1 MMFPPRKILSVFITA
16 ISLSFEAAAE
26 PPLRLARELAAEG
39 NHAAA
44 ALEFRRLALAAEL
57 PTDRAGFAWAAAHE
71 YVRNATWPAAE
82 KMLDCAE
89 NADPSLELPVLL
101 LRAEGAAALRQPE
114 AADFYFQAARE
125 NRAAP
130 DDLRRY
136 AARRSAALLAG
147 MQKTAAARAA
157 LDDAPGE
164 HAPAR
169 QALEE
174 YAAGRDK
181 KPLLGGILGIIPGLG
196 YAYAGEYANAARSLI
211 LNGLFI
217 FGMVNTAQHDEWGAF
232 AVITFFEFTWY
243 SGSIYG
249 GLDAA
254 HRYNRRRLQNC
265 QDRIIGGAGFKPDWQ
280 RLPLVTLQFEF

>member
-1 MMFPPRKILSVFITA
+1 MGLPALAT
-16 ISLSFEAAAE
+16 EA
-26 PPLRLARELAAEG
+26 PPLRLACELAEEG
-39 NHAAA
+39 DHAAA
-44 ALEFRRLALAAEL
+44 ALEFRRLALAAERPADCGGL
-57 PTDRAGFAWAAAHE
+57 AWAAAYE
-71 YVRNATWPAAE
+71 YGRADAWPTAE

-89 NADPSLELPVLL
+89 NADPSLELPALL
-101 LRAEGAAALRQPE
+101 LRAESAAAQLQPE
-114 AADFYFQAARE
+114 AADFYFQAARG

-147 MQKTAAARAA
+147 MQQTDAAQAA
-157 LDDAPGE
+157 LAGAPGE
-164 HAPAR
+164 HTEAR

-181 KPLLGGILGIIPGLG
+181 KPLLGGFLGIIPGLG

-249 GLDAA
+249 GLDAT
-254 HRYNRRRLQNC
+254 HRYNRQRLEAC

-280 RLPLVTLQFEF
+280 RLPLVILQFEF